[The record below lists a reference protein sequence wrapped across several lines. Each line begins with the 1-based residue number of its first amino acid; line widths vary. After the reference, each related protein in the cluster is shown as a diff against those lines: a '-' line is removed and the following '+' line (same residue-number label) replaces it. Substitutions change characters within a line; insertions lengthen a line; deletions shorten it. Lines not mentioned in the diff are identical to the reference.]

1 MHTASEARPATTT
14 RVVLPGLVEPEGLE
28 IVTERLAAPQ
38 RGQLLVAVEATGI
51 SFAEQSMRRGRYF
64 GQPEFPF
71 TPGYDLVGRVIEVG
85 PGGDATLLGRR
96 VATMTKTGAWSAHVV
111 VEARD
116 SIPVPD
122 GVSSEDAETVVVNG
136 VTAWQMLHRSARVKT
151 GQTIL
156 VFGANGGV
164 GGILLQLARLH
175 GVHIIG
181 AASPRHHEALRAA
194 GVVPVDYADPNLA
207 ARVRELAPGGVD
219 AVFDNVGGE
228 MTKIAFSLLARG
240 GRLVTYSIINA
251 VSGGGP
257 LMLPF
262 VKAIG
267 QAMIWS
273 ALPNGRSA
281 TFYDLW
287 AGHRTRPARFRRHLE
302 ADLGRVLALLE
313 DGTITANIAARFPLS
328 ETIAALRL
336 AESRTL
342 NGKVILVP

>member
-1 MHTASEARPATTT
+1 MNSTVYTRPTTTT
-14 RVVLPGLVEPEGLE
+14 RVVLPGLVEPEGLQ
-28 IVTERLAAPQ
+28 IVTEPLAAPQ
-38 RGQLLVAVEATGI
+38 KGQLLVAVEATGI

-64 GQPEFPF
+64 GQPAFPF
-71 TPGYDLVGRVIEVG
+71 TPGYDLVGRVLEVG
-85 PGGDATLLGRR
+85 PGGDEALLGQR
-96 VATMTKTGAWSAHVV
+96 VATMTKTGAWAAHVV

-116 SIPVPD
+116 SIRVPD

-136 VTAWQMLHRSARVKT
+136 VTAWQMLHRSARVET

-164 GGILLQLARLH
+164 GGILIQLARLH
-175 GVHIIG
+175 GVRVIG
-181 AASPRHHEALRAA
+181 AASPRHHDALRAA
-194 GVVPVDYADPNLA
+194 GVTPVDYSDPNLA
-207 ARVRELAPGGVD
+207 ARVRELAPSGVD

-228 MTKIAFSLLARG
+228 MTKTAFSLLARG
-240 GRLVTYSIINA
+240 GRLVTYSIITA

-257 LMLPF
+257 LVLPF

-267 QAMIWS
+267 QALLWS

-302 ADLGRVLALLE
+302 ADLGHVLHLVE
-313 DGTITANIAARFPLS
+313 DGTITANIAARFALGD
-328 ETIAALRL
+328 TVAALRL

-342 NGKVILVP
+342 NGKVILLP